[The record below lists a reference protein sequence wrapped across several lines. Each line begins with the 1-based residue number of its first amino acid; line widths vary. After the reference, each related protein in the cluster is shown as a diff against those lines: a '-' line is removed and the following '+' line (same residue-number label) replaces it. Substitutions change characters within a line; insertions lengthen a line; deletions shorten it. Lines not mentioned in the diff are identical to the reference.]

1 MKENVIKTIRQL
13 ADLTRGYE
21 RADALM
27 KNIEGI
33 IEKINQMQEYR
44 LDISYYEQKFEEY
57 KREFEREDSFLQ
69 NTKLFSDTVQKDFE
83 HLTLS
88 ECNKKF
94 EDLIIDFEEN
104 ITPVY
109 NIYALFNSINQK
121 INDIENDNLEE
132 ITSYT
137 IKLIDQINSINTH
150 NKIDVKILLYSA
162 YTTIYQAL
170 LYESVYAK
178 TTILD
183 YLNRKDLST
192 NRESLGQIIRIKI
205 KKLIANGKL
214 NNDDLNEE
222 TIKHLN
228 EGLGYDYIS
237 SEFISILSKKSLAAH
252 HHQLK
257 VKKERIKSELGTEVV
272 SCNNKYH
279 SLVNQITSNKKE
291 LGRLTKV
298 KLCAAALS
306 IALVITPIVSTTLG
320 YHIGK
325 TKSDKILEYATTTR
339 NVNLNTGNVIG
350 EPTIV
355 FDENPTT
362 YVASVTIYEPWRNNP
377 TGVGY
382 IRNAT
387 TYEYIVPDNI
397 SEDYHISIE
406 DIKGNLKEK
415 YTFHEQKDILEES
428 ENMTDSSIIITET
441 FQDKTINRKS
451 KKFIIPFSLLGLTL
465 GAAIDILAFFLLEK
479 RLNTNDSMRRINQK
493 IKISK
498 ANKKELNEEMS
509 KLEKEAIEIK
519 DEIIKIS
526 DKYGIEID
534 KQLFIDTLSIS
545 QTNKPYI
552 KTLTKE

>member
-94 EDLIIDFEEN
+94 ENLIIDFEEN
-104 ITPVY
+104 ITPIY
-109 NIYALFNSINQK
+109 NIYALFSSINQK

-237 SEFISILSKKSLAAH
+237 PEFISILSKKSLEAH

-279 SLVNQITSNKKE
+279 SLVNQINSNKKE
-291 LGRLTKV
+291 LGRLTKA

-306 IALVITPIVSTTLG
+306 IALVITPIASTTLG

-465 GAAIDILAFFLLEK
+465 GASIDILAFFLLEK
-479 RLNTNDSMRRINQK
+479 RLNINNYMRRINQK
-493 IKISK
+493 IKNSK
-498 ANKKELNEEMS
+498 TNKEELIEEMS

-519 DEIIKIS
+519 DEIIRIS

-534 KQLFIDTLSIS
+534 KQLFIDTQSIS

-552 KTLTKE
+552 KILTKE